1 MVIIL
6 PVKEQVTELL
16 VPPRIQ
22 GTELL
27 EVQDWV
33 NNCAKVIPRM
43 ERVVIRSTTE
53 LQPRG
58 LNQPRFAAVSLDV
71 AAHVKRMS

>member
-16 VPPRIQ
+16 VPPRVQ

-27 EVQDWV
+27 EVQDRV

-43 ERVVIRSTTE
+43 ERVVVRSTTE

-71 AAHVKRMS
+71 AADVKRMS